1 MHSRKRKKEKQE
13 VMILIKKKSMRM
25 SYPKN
30 VDPKLLDEIW
40 KILLKPSLY
49 IQEQLKDEPRR
60 KKSANS

>member
-1 MHSRKRKKEKQE
+1 MPSRKRKKEKQE

-30 VDPKLLDEIW
+30 IDPELLDKIW
-40 KILLKPSLY
+40 KILEKPSLY
-49 IQEQLKDEPRR
+49 IQAQLKDESKR